1 MDKPFSQACENNK
14 LPILNVL
21 EAFFSDVTDVL
32 EVGSGTGQHSVHF
45 ATHLA
50 HLQWHCSDR
59 EVNHTGILQ
68 WHQEAALTN
77 LHAPLTLDLNDPWP
91 VETVNA
97 IFTANTM
104 HIISWPLVERFFQ
117 GVAKHLAPKGKLC
130 IYGPFKYQGK
140 YTSASNAEFDA
151 FLKQQDAHSAI
162 RDFEAICQLAEQAG
176 LTFVEDV
183 QMPANNQLLLF
194 KRQ

>member
-59 EVNHTGILQ
+59 EVNHSGILQ

-130 IYGPFKYQGK
+130 IYGPCKYQGK

-176 LTFVEDV
+176 LSFVEDV

>member
-50 HLQWHCSDR
+50 HLQWYCSDR
-59 EVNHTGILQ
+59 EVNHPGILQ

-117 GVAKHLAPKGKLC
+117 GVAKHLAPKGKL
-130 IYGPFKYQGK
+130 
-140 YTSASNAEFDA
+140 
-151 FLKQQDAHSAI
+151 
-162 RDFEAICQLAEQAG
+162 
-176 LTFVEDV
+176 
-183 QMPANNQLLLF
+183 LF
-194 KRQ
+194 MDHLSTKVSLPVLVMLNSMRF